1 MDTQR
6 AVVNQMISAFG
17 HGPDALAVAMG
28 LSPAGLNNRRYCIK
42 GQQLSEDELL
52 AMQALSGTRLYAEY
66 IAARSGGVFVPLPE
80 AAEVDNDE
88 LLNRQLELAEEVGAL
103 ARLMK
108 DSIRDGS
115 INAGERSALYEE
127 ASKLFRMAHELVG
140 VAVLVYGE

>member
-66 IAARSGGVFVPLPE
+66 IAARSGGVFVPLPD

>member
-6 AVVNQMISAFG
+6 AVVNQMIGAFG

-66 IAARSGGVFVPLPE
+66 IAARSGGVFVPLPD
-80 AAEVDNDE
+80 AGEVDNDE

>member
-6 AVVNQMISAFG
+6 AVVNQMIGAFG

-28 LSPAGLNNRRYCIK
+28 LSPVGLNNRRYCIK

>member
-6 AVVNQMISAFG
+6 AVVNQMIGAFG

-103 ARLMK
+103 ARLLK

-115 INAGERSALYEE
+115 ISAGERSALHEE

>member
-80 AAEVDNDE
+80 AAEVDNDD